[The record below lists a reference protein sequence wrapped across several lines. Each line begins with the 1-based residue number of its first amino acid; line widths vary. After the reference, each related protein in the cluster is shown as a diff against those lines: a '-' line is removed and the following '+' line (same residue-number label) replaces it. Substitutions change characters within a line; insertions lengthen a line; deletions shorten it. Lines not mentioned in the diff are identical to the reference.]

1 MDVDQIPRTHRRE
14 RQVMK
19 VVSNHLANTY
29 GSSDRRGQLSILSW
43 LAAQCRVVFF
53 QLHVGRVLL
62 AGPNFYTAFNNLRPE
77 TIQGTVPVAPV
88 IVLVLRNGPSRMG

>member
-14 RQVMK
+14 RKVMK
-19 VVSNHLANTY
+19 VVSNHLATAN
-29 GSSDRRGQLSILSW
+29 GSRDCWGQRSILSR

-62 AGPNFYTAFNNLRPE
+62 AGPNFYTALNNLGPE
-77 TIQGTVPVAPV
+77 TIKGTIPVAPV